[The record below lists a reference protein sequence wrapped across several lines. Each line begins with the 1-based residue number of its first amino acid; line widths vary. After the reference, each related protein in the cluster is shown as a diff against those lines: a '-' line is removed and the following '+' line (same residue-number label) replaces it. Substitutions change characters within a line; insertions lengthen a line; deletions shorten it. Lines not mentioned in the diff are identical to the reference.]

1 MLGHRISSY
10 KRKFWKR
17 SVLNF

>member
-10 KRKFWKR
+10 KRKVWKR
-17 SVLNF
+17 SV